1 MPQNV
6 IENIE
11 KRLIKM
17 NRKLKIK
24 FGQSQA
30 SFEKQLAEEVQP
42 DANGNISVD
51 QLKNFVLTH
60 CEDDLMNR
68 RLVKKDIESF
78 LSSFNY
84 NQYGA
89 TDINGIS
96 KMVFAHSED
105 IQA

>member
-24 FGQSQA
+24 FGQNQEA
-30 SFEKQLAEEVQP
+30 FEKQLAEEVKP

-51 QLKNFVLTH
+51 QLKQFVLTH

-68 RLVKKDIESF
+68 RLVK
-78 LSSFNY
+78 
-84 NQYGA
+84 
-89 TDINGIS
+89 
-96 KMVFAHSED
+96 
-105 IQA
+105 